1 MHQTALSDE
10 EFGIV
15 ARLLDSVCAEHSG
28 VDDPRLVESAPLY
41 AQELPLRIRKFFV
54 EFRAAQPSAL
64 CVLSGLPVDD
74 EAVGPTPA
82 ASGHHA
88 TRSPALHHEVF
99 FLLCAALLGDV
110 FPGGEPAEGRIMPD
124 VVPDKGDQD
133 GRLAASLSWRTE
145 HPFSPVPAD
154 YVGLLCLRNP
164 DNVATAI
171 CAADWVEW
179 SRVDV
184 DLLFSAEYPIRVD
197 GLEAH
202 PSNRPVLFGDHSRP
216 FLAVDP
222 ALVVR
227 EAMTPRAR
235 AAFDAFV
242 RAVDDALNG
251 FVLWPGDMAF
261 IDNLRAVH
269 GHEPFEARHDGTD
282 RWLKRLTI
290 ARDRRR
296 SESAT
301 VHTRMS

>member
-10 EFGIV
+10 ELGTV
-15 ARLLDSVCAEHSG
+15 QRLLDSVCTEHSG
-28 VDDPRLVESAPLY
+28 VDDRRLVELAPLY

-82 ASGHHA
+82 ASALDA

-110 FPGGEPAEGRIMPD
+110 FPGGGPAEGRIMPD

-145 HPFSPVPAD
+145 HPFGPFPTD

-179 SRVDV
+179 SQVDV
-184 DLLFSAEYPIRVD
+184 DLLFSAEYPTRVD
-197 GLEAH
+197 EHDPH
-202 PSNRPVLFGDHSRP
+202 PSNRPVLFGDRGRP

-227 EAMTPRAR
+227 EAMTPGPR

-242 RAVDDALNG
+242 RAVDEALNG

-290 ARDRRR
+290 ARDLRR

-301 VHTRMS
+301 VHARRS